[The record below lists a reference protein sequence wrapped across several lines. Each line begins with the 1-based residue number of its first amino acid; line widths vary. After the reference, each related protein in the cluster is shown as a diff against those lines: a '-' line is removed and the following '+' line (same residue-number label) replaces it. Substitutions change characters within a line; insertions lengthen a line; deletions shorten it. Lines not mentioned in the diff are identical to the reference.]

1 MVAARPLVSVKFPSS
16 LRVEKYLLTRMMP
29 VSRDSDTNSQQPTRA
44 SVAAKAAEALS
55 TDGLDAARA
64 AARAEA
70 ERAKSEKAQKRAQ
83 SRKAKKAKARA
94 QREAK
99 APAPQE
105 TYSLDL
111 HTLAIKR
118 WHCQRE
124 LLSVATDVMNLERN
138 LEGRAFRLINE
149 IDRYRSFQREAIE
162 LGMHGPA
169 NEDKDKIHEDIQH
182 SARLAITALKKLL
195 NHVGADTADISEST
209 PDECRRSAQVDGYVT
224 DSDEGH
230 EEQYDPN
237 SPYGW

>member
-1 MVAARPLVSVKFPSS
+1 
-16 LRVEKYLLTRMMP
+16 MP
-29 VSRDSDTNSQQPTRA
+29 VSHDSDTNSSQPTRA
-44 SVAAKAAEALS
+44 TSRRAAVAAKAAEALS

-70 ERAKSEKAQKRAQ
+70 ERSKSEKAQKRAQ

-224 DSDEGH
+224 DSDEGF

-237 SPYGW
+237 SPIGWY